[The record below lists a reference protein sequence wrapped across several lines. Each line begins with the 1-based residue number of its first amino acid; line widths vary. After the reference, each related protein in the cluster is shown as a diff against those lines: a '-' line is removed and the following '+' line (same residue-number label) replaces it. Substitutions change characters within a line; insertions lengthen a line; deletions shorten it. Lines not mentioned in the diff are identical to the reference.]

1 MKKALTLLTLTA
13 SLAAAGT
20 TQAAGVTVT
29 IACGTVGIELKMCQ
43 DGGARWAKATGN
55 TVKVFQSPNLT
66 NDRLGLYQQQLAAK
80 SSDIDVYQLDVVW
93 PGQLAQHF
101 IDLNGKVPAAT
112 IKSYFP
118 GMIAADTVGP
128 KLVALPWFTD
138 AGLLYY
144 RTDMLKKYG
153 YSKPPAT
160 WAEMAAMAAKIQAG
174 EQKANK
180 QFVGFVFQGKDYE
193 GLTCDAVEW
202 VVSHGG
208 GTIVDASG
216 KITINNP
223 NAAKAL
229 DEAATW
235 VKTIS
240 PSGVTTYGEEEA
252 RGIFQAGNAAFMRNW
267 PYAWALGQGTADKP
281 TKISGKI
288 GVAPLPK
295 GSAAGSKNA
304 AALGG
309 WQLGVSQYSKNQE
322 AAISLVT
329 YLAGPAEQKIRAI
342 EGTYNPTLPA
352 LYKDK
357 DILAKNPFFGSLYSV
372 FTGAVARPSAPTG
385 LKYNQVSQAFS
396 GAVHNVLTGK
406 SNGTTAVAGLATTLA
421 KIKGTGW

>member
-1 MKKALTLLTLTA
+1 MKKALTFLTLSA
-13 SLAAAGT
+13 ALAAAGNA
-20 TQAAGVTVT
+20 QAQGVTVT

-80 SSDIDVYQLDVVW
+80 SGDIDVYQLDVVW

-101 IDLNGKVPAAT
+101 VDLNGKVPTAT

-118 GMIAADTVGP
+118 SMVAANTVGS

-153 YSKPPAT
+153 YSKAPAT
-160 WAEMAAMAAKIQAG
+160 WAEMATMAAKIQAG

-229 DEAATW
+229 DTAASW
-235 VKTIS
+235 VKSIS
-240 PSGVTTYGEEEA
+240 PAGVTTYG
-252 RGIFQAGNAAFMRNW
+252 
-267 PYAWALGQGTADKP
+267 
-281 TKISGKI
+281 
-288 GVAPLPK
+288 
-295 GSAAGSKNA
+295 
-304 AALGG
+304 
-309 WQLGVSQYSKNQE
+309 
-322 AAISLVT
+322 
-329 YLAGPAEQKIRAI
+329 
-342 EGTYNPTLPA
+342 
-352 LYKDK
+352 
-357 DILAKNPFFGSLYSV
+357 
-372 FTGAVARPSAPTG
+372 
-385 LKYNQVSQAFS
+385 
-396 GAVHNVLTGK
+396 
-406 SNGTTAVAGLATTLA
+406 
-421 KIKGTGW
+421 